1 MIANMI
7 MITIM
12 MFDIRMMMIVVMMR
26 MMMFMPVF
34 MMTFKMMAMTMVATM
49 TSAGLHPGTGE
60 PASDDLR
67 NPGVSQLRHLHPAT
81 SQTSACR
88 TAGSKLSNPPP
99 ELVTTTSETLAVLQ
113 LRHPPHPAVL
123 NARLGQTLGCAKHW
137 GLPNAG
143 MWSNEM

>member
-12 MFDIRMMMIVVMMR
+12 MFDIRMMMIVVMMM

-88 TAGSKLSNPPP
+88 TAGWELSHPPP
-99 ELVTTTSETLAVLQ
+99 EPVSDYPRNPAVLQ
-113 LRHPPHPAVL
+113 LRHSPTAVPI
-123 NARLGQTLGCAKHW
+123 ARL
-137 GLPNAG
+137 
-143 MWSNEM
+143 

>member
-12 MFDIRMMMIVVMMR
+12 MFDIRMMMIVVMMM

-99 ELVTTTSETLAVLQ
+99 ELVTTTSETLQFCSFATPPPTQ
-113 LRHPPHPAVL
+113 L
-123 NARLGQTLGCAKHW
+123 C
-137 GLPNAG
+137 
-143 MWSNEM
+143 